1 MDQSAEP
8 VTAPVSRTRILVRL
22 LFTVLYLVLFGV
34 VHFLITLA
42 VVFQYIILLAT
53 LKPSEPLRRAA
64 NQLAAYGYRVMRYLT
79 LNDNLQ
85 PFPLSEFPQEMEPPV
100 GEVRFE

>member
-1 MDQSAEP
+1 MEQSAGLAP
-8 VTAPVSRTRILVRL
+8 APVSRARILVRL

-42 VVFQYIILLAT
+42 VAFQYIILLIT
-53 LKPSEPLRRAA
+53 LKPSEPLRRVA

>member
-1 MDQSAEP
+1 MEQSAGLTP
-8 VTAPVSRTRILVRL
+8 TRVSRAQILSRL

-42 VVFQYIILLAT
+42 VVFQYIIVLAN
-53 LKPSEPLRRAA
+53 LRPSEPLRRVA

-79 LNDNLQ
+79 LNDNLR
-85 PFPLSEFPQEMEPPV
+85 PFPLSEFPQEMDPPV

>member
-1 MDQSAEP
+1 MEQSAGLAP
-8 VTAPVSRTRILVRL
+8 APVSRARILVRL

-42 VVFQYIILLAT
+42 VAFQYIILLIT
-53 LKPSEPLRRAA
+53 LKPSEPLRRVA

-100 GEVRFE
+100 REVRFE